1 MEVQDKEWVRYG
13 AARPRLEGHPVQE
26 YLDSIELG
34 SESDSDWMEDDTEG
48 DDDPEEEWPRAVD
61 EGRLTTRD
69 QALKGLEQ
77 ARNFMDANP
86 ECMAHFEGGCGGAT
100 VALIGMR
107 RGFEGCLEPMGQR
120 QATLPELTA
129 KAEEARMR
137 RVGHEKL
144 DKLDKAQLVFVLE
157 IMRDLNVR

>member
-1 MEVQDKEWVRYG
+1 METEDKEWLRYG
-13 AARPRLEGHPVQE
+13 AARTRLDGHPVQE

-34 SESDSDWMEDDTEG
+34 EESDEEWWDEKG
-48 DDDPEEEWPRAVD
+48 DDGPEEPWPRAVD
-61 EGRLTTRD
+61 EGRLTTWD
-69 QALKGLEQ
+69 QALKGLGQ

-86 ECMAHFEGGCGGAT
+86 ECMARFEGGCGGAT

-129 KAEEARMR
+129 KAEKALSLREMNERGA
-137 RVGHEKL
+137 E
-144 DKLDKAQLVFVLE
+144 LDKAQLDYVLG
-157 IMRDLNVR
+157 IMRGLNVR

>member
-1 MEVQDKEWVRYG
+1 M
-13 AARPRLEGHPVQE
+13 
-26 YLDSIELG
+26 
-34 SESDSDWMEDDTEG
+34 
-48 DDDPEEEWPRAVD
+48 D

-69 QALKGLEQ
+69 QALKGLGQ

-86 ECMAHFEGGCGGAT
+86 ECMARFEGGCGGAT

-129 KAEEARMR
+129 KAEKALSLREMNERGA
-137 RVGHEKL
+137 E
-144 DKLDKAQLVFVLE
+144 LDKAQLDYVLG
-157 IMRDLNVR
+157 IMRGLNVR